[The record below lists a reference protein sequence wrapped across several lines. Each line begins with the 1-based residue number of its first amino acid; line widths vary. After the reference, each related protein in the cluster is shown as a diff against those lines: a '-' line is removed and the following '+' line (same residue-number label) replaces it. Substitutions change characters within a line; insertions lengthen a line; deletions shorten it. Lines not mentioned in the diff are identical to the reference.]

1 MVLEKI
7 AKMQTELRNFQQHKK
22 KQDQVINERDK
33 KIQELESEL
42 KSIKDKQNLKAK
54 NQSYLELKVQK
65 EVDQINEN
73 KKRQMKGKDDK
84 NNK

>member
-1 MVLEKI
+1 MLEKI

>member
-1 MVLEKI
+1 MLEKI

-42 KSIKDKQNLKAK
+42 KSFKDKENLKAK

-73 KKRQMKGKDDK
+73 KKRQKKGKDDK

>member
-1 MVLEKI
+1 MLEKI

-22 KQDQVINERDK
+22 KQDQVINERDI

-42 KSIKDKQNLKAK
+42 KSFKDKENIKAK

>member
-1 MVLEKI
+1 MLEKI

-42 KSIKDKQNLKAK
+42 KSIKDKENLKAK

>member
-1 MVLEKI
+1 MLEKI

-42 KSIKDKQNLKAK
+42 KSFKDKENLKAK

>member
-1 MVLEKI
+1 MLEKI

-42 KSIKDKQNLKAK
+42 KSFKDKENIKAK